1 MFDLLYNPLV
11 VVSFASLEVFQRK
24 NGKGGPQNAAS
35 IIDEYPREPELTD
48 EGRLAIISNKELI
61 TRNPAESC

>member
-1 MFDLLYNPLV
+1 MFDLLYDPFV
-11 VVSFASLEVFQRK
+11 VVSFASLEVHRK

-48 EGRLAIISNKELI
+48 EGRLAIISNKE
-61 TRNPAESC
+61 SS